1 MGSLSAALFGNIY
14 PMKDNFKRGGKIM
27 IKTKKRFLS
36 VGLAVLMLLAA
47 VMLVIPAAG
56 VKAAWDG
63 SVAAN
68 FAGGNGTEANPYLIS
83 NAKELALLAEY
94 VDLGNDT
101 ASTYYKLTADIDV
114 SGGSEWTAIGT
125 HFNRFKGTFD
135 GGGHTV
141 SGININK
148 PNEEYQG
155 LFGYS
160 EGIIKNVGV
169 ENSSIIGKV
178 QVGGICG
185 SNEGTIEGCYNT
197 GDIKATSNG
206 AGGICGYNND
216 ANAKIKNCYNT
227 GTLDGDV
234 SGGICGANMNGSIS
248 DCYNAGKV
256 SGRYFVGS
264 ICGRK
269 VKGTTIATCY
279 NSKDICS
286 IGGIENADTEGAKG
300 ITTEQLCKIINLGF
314 DGNVWADGTV
324 TVSGD
329 GMFKELD
336 VKLPYLKNV
345 GNQQTVT
352 VKYYNFGVSGN
363 DDWDT
368 YTPITT
374 AEELQNINKDLSG
387 NYVLMNDI
395 DVAEETG
402 STDNNW
408 TPIGNDTS
416 PFTGK
421 FSGGGHVVSEINI
434 NNNSAYQGLFGY
446 SKGVIKN
453 VGVEN
458 SSISGMQYVGGICG
472 QNETVIEGCYNTG
485 NVRAREEAG
494 GICGISG
501 GTVQNCYNT
510 GNISSDTY
518 AGGICGEIHG
528 AGRVFYC
535 YNAGIV
541 DGNIYMGSITVG
553 GNGSAYRC
561 YYSKDICSI
570 GGINGSDITGQA
582 EGISMEELCN
592 ITALPGF
599 DTAIWEN
606 GSVTVNG
613 NLRERIFPRLKNVGK
628 QNAEAEVY
636 KDYNFGVDGKDDWDT
651 YTLID
656 TAAKLQAIGNDQ
668 ISCLGNYVLI
678 KDIDVAEETGSTNN
692 NWTPIGSDTMLFHG
706 KFSGNGHVVSGINI
720 DNSSDYQGL
729 FGFSF
734 GVIKDVGIEN
744 SSIIGEKYIGGISG
758 FNKGNIEGCYNTG
771 NVRAKNGEAGGI
783 CGTHNGAKIQNCYN
797 TGSVDGDLS
806 GGICGRIY
814 YGTISECY
822 NAGKVSGRST
832 AGSICGTN
840 GNGTIANCYNSKD
853 ICSIGGINGS
863 DITGQAEGIS
873 MEELCNITALPGFD
887 TAIWENGSV
896 TVNGNLRERIFP
908 RLKNV
913 GKQNAEAEVYKD
925 YNFGVDGK
933 DDWDTYTP
941 ITDTAG
947 LEAIGKDE
955 ASLSGNY
962 VLMKDIN
969 VSEETGKTENNWTP
983 IGELI
988 GDPFIWAFT
997 GKFSGDG
1004 HVISGI
1010 NINKPSEGNLG
1021 LFKNVGTNGIVK
1033 NVGLTDGSICGSEYV
1048 GGICPINSGTIEN
1061 CFSSLKIY
1069 ARDYA
1074 GYARDFAGGICAKND
1089 GTINKCFNTGN
1100 ILCNNS
1106 GGGICGVNSGSL
1118 SNSYNIGNIENY
1130 SYNTGGICGSNENAG
1145 SMKNCYNAGTLLY
1158 ASAGGSICGRD
1169 YTGKIANCY
1178 YGKDICS
1185 SRGFNGSDEA
1195 GKAEGISTEE
1205 LCNITALPGFESDVW
1220 ENGSVISVS
1229 DNGRMRETVITFPHL
1244 KNVGEQQ
1251 TKTVSYYNFGIDGKE
1266 DWQTY
1271 TPVTTLEEL
1280 EKIGNSV
1287 ACLSSNY
1294 VLMNDIIVPAGE
1306 NNFTTLKNKNATLF
1320 TGKFSGNGHVISGI
1334 NINKPDENYNGLFKS
1349 SDGLIMELG
1358 ITNSSIIGKEKVGAF
1373 CGDNDGIIWGC
1384 YSTGNTIEC
1393 VDNYAG
1399 GICGDNNGIIW
1410 GCYSTGNTIEC
1421 IDNYAGGI
1429 CGRNQGGN
1437 ISECYNTS
1445 EVSGGTFIGGIAGY
1459 NQEFNGI
1466 DAYGNITNCYNKG
1479 KLTSDTDSPDIGGI
1493 TSTNISGCV
1502 VSDCYNTGSIVY
1514 SGDSDGID
1522 EICIN
1527 GGTVVNCYYNTDFC
1541 TTDSS
1546 CGTGLTTLEMVSGKM
1561 TGFDTSVWTKKSV
1574 DKAAKT
1580 AYYPTLAVFGND
1592 NPISYD
1598 TKLDIALSPDSKTV
1612 YGGDYSF
1619 DISALVKFDGMTN
1632 FKADV
1637 TALTTGFGKYTVVCG
1652 DKTLC
1657 TGDIYDNTAVTATYS
1672 GRDIPRDTQTI
1683 TLNYDGTGSDF
1694 LTSGTASLNADV
1706 THTHTISEGYSY
1718 DETSHWKTCSGCDD
1732 KIDVEKHSFDDG
1744 VITTSSTEDE
1754 KTYTCK
1760 VCGYKKIENK
1770 DHQHK
1775 PSDEYSYDE
1784 TSHWKTC
1791 SGCDEKLDLAKHS
1804 FDDGVITVPPT
1815 KTAEGEKVYTCT
1827 VCGYT
1832 KTEIIGK
1839 LAESYPIVISGDVT
1853 ANKSNAEAGETVDV
1867 SAPFGYDII
1876 VTDAN
1881 GRQIAKI
1888 TDKGSFKMP
1897 ASVVVITAVRG
1908 EVFTHM
1914 ANAWNHSY
1922 VYSYDSDM
1930 NRIKVN
1936 SDAKRGVITIDLGD
1950 DYAGRSFIIYSGRKN
1965 TSKKIT
1971 EGVLDENGRFI
1982 FSADEGRNYTLVLD

>member
-1 MGSLSAALFGNIY
+1 
-14 PMKDNFKRGGKIM
+14 M
-27 IKTKKRFLS
+27 IKTNKRLLS

-47 VMLVIPAAG
+47 VIFVIPAAG

-83 NAKELALLAEY
+83 NVKELAFLAEK
-94 VDLGNDT
+94 VNLGNDT
-101 ASTYYKLTADIDV
+101 SSTYYKLTADIDV

-125 HFNRFKGTFD
+125 YINRFKGTFD
-135 GGGHTV
+135 GGGHIV

-148 PNEEYQG
+148 PDKKFQG

-169 ENSSIIGKV
+169 EDSSIIGEV
-178 QVGGICG
+178 HVGGICG

-197 GDIKATSNG
+197 GYIEATSDV
-206 AGGICGYNND
+206 AGGICGFNND

-227 GTLDGDV
+227 GTLDGDF

-248 DCYNAGKV
+248 
-256 SGRYFVGS
+256 
-264 ICGRK
+264 
-269 VKGTTIATCY
+269 
-279 NSKDICS
+279 
-286 IGGIENADTEGAKG
+286 
-300 ITTEQLCKIINLGF
+300 
-314 DGNVWADGTV
+314 
-324 TVSGD
+324 
-329 GMFKELD
+329 
-336 VKLPYLKNV
+336 
-345 GNQQTVT
+345 
-352 VKYYNFGVSGN
+352 
-363 DDWDT
+363 
-368 YTPITT
+368 
-374 AEELQNINKDLSG
+374 
-387 NYVLMNDI
+387 
-395 DVAEETG
+395 
-402 STDNNW
+402 
-408 TPIGNDTS
+408 
-416 PFTGK
+416 
-421 FSGGGHVVSEINI
+421 
-434 NNNSAYQGLFGY
+434 
-446 SKGVIKN
+446 
-453 VGVEN
+453 
-458 SSISGMQYVGGICG
+458 
-472 QNETVIEGCYNTG
+472 
-485 NVRAREEAG
+485 
-494 GICGISG
+494 
-501 GTVQNCYNT
+501 
-510 GNISSDTY
+510 
-518 AGGICGEIHG
+518 
-528 AGRVFYC
+528 
-535 YNAGIV
+535 
-541 DGNIYMGSITVG
+541 
-553 GNGSAYRC
+553 
-561 YYSKDICSI
+561 
-570 GGINGSDITGQA
+570 
-582 EGISMEELCN
+582 
-592 ITALPGF
+592 
-599 DTAIWEN
+599 
-606 GSVTVNG
+606 
-613 NLRERIFPRLKNVGK
+613 
-628 QNAEAEVY
+628 
-636 KDYNFGVDGKDDWDT
+636 
-651 YTLID
+651 
-656 TAAKLQAIGNDQ
+656 
-668 ISCLGNYVLI
+668 
-678 KDIDVAEETGSTNN
+678 
-692 NWTPIGSDTMLFHG
+692 
-706 KFSGNGHVVSGINI
+706 
-720 DNSSDYQGL
+720 
-729 FGFSF
+729 
-734 GVIKDVGIEN
+734 
-744 SSIIGEKYIGGISG
+744 
-758 FNKGNIEGCYNTG
+758 
-771 NVRAKNGEAGGI
+771 
-783 CGTHNGAKIQNCYN
+783 
-797 TGSVDGDLS
+797 
-806 GGICGRIY
+806 
-814 YGTISECY
+814 ECY
-822 NAGKVSGRST
+822 NAGKVSSRST
-832 AGSICGTN
+832 VGSICGMN
-840 GNGTIANCYNSKD
+840 SGTIANCYNSKD

-896 TVNGNLRERIFP
+896 TVNGNFRESIFP

-955 ASLSGNY
+955 AALSGNY
-962 VLMKDIN
+962 VLMNDIDVVKD
-969 VSEETGKTENNWTP
+969 TGKTENNWTP
-983 IGELI
+983 IGNLI
-988 GDPFIWAFT
+988 TDPFLQAFT

-1004 HVISGI
+1004 HIISGI

-1021 LFKNVGTNGIVK
+1021 LFKAVGTNGVVK
-1033 NVGLTDGSICGSEYV
+1033 NVGLTDGSICGSGYV
-1048 GGICPINSGTIEN
+1048 GGICPINGGTIEN

-1074 GYARDFAGGICAKND
+1074 GGICAINE

-1100 ILCNNS
+1100 ISGDNK
-1106 GGGICGVNSGSL
+1106 GGGICGQNFGSI
-1118 SNSYNIGNIENY
+1118 SNSYNIGNIEIY
-1130 SYNTGGICGSNENAG
+1130 TSDSGGICGSNGNAG
-1145 SMKNCYNAGTLLY
+1145 SMKNCYNAGNMLY
-1158 ASAGGSICGRD
+1158 TSAGGSICWLD
-1169 YTGKIANCY
+1169 SSGKIANCY
-1178 YGKDICS
+1178 YSKDICS
-1185 SRGFNGSDEA
+1185 NRGIHGSDEA

-1229 DNGRMRETVITFPHL
+1229 DNGRMRETIITFPHL

-1271 TPVTTLEEL
+1271 TPLTTLDDFD
-1280 EKIGNSV
+1280 KIGRSV
-1287 ACLSSNY
+1287 SCLNGNY
-1294 VLMNDIIVPAGE
+1294 VLMNDIIAPAGE
-1306 NNFTTLKNKNATLF
+1306 NNFTAINNGSANLF
-1320 TGKFSGNGHVISGI
+1320 TGKFSGDGHVISGI
-1334 NINKPDENYNGLFKS
+1334 NINKPDENYEGLFKS

-1373 CGDNDGIIWGC
+1373 CGDNHG
-1384 YSTGNTIEC
+1384 T
-1393 VDNYAG
+1393 
-1399 GICGDNNGIIW
+1399 IW

-1466 DAYGNITNCYNKG
+1466 DAYGNITNCYNTG

-1493 TSTNISGCV
+1493 TSANISGCV

-1580 AYYPTLAVFGND
+1580 AYYPTLAIFGND

-1632 FKADV
+1632 FKADT
-1637 TALTTGFGKYTVVCG
+1637 TALTTGYGKYYIVCG

-1657 TGDIYDNTAVTATYS
+1657 TGDIYDNTTVTATYS

-1683 TLNYDGTGSDF
+1683 TLNYDGIGSDF
-1694 LTSGTASLNADV
+1694 LTSTAASLNADV

-1760 VCGYKKIENK
+1760 VCGYKKIENT

-1784 TSHWKTC
+1784 TNHWKTC

-1804 FDDGVITVPPT
+1804 FDDGVITVAAT

-1888 TDKGSFKMP
+1888 TEKGSFKMP
-1897 ASVVVITAVRG
+1897 ASGVVITAVRG
-1908 EVFTHM
+1908 EVFAHM

-1936 SDAKRGVITIDLGD
+1936 SDSKRGVITIDLGD

-1971 EGVLDENGRFI
+1971 EGVLDENGRFT
-1982 FSADEGRNYTLVLD
+1982 FSADEGRNFTLVLD

>member
-1 MGSLSAALFGNIY
+1 
-14 PMKDNFKRGGKIM
+14 M
-27 IKTKKRFLS
+27 IKTNKRLLS

-47 VMLVIPAAG
+47 VIFVIPAAG

-83 NAKELALLAEY
+83 NAKELAFLAEK
-94 VDLGNDT
+94 VNLGNDT

-125 HFNRFKGTFD
+125 YINRFKGTFD
-135 GGGHTV
+135 GGGHIV

-148 PNEEYQG
+148 PDKKFQG

-169 ENSSIIGKV
+169 EDSSIIGEV
-178 QVGGICG
+178 HVGGICG

-197 GDIKATSNG
+197 GYIEATSDV
-206 AGGICGYNND
+206 AGGICGFNND

-227 GTLDGDV
+227 GTLDGDF

-248 DCYNAGKV
+248 ECYNAGKV
-256 SGRYFVGS
+256 SSRSTVGS
-264 ICGRK
+264 ICGMNS
-269 VKGTTIATCY
+269 GTIANCY
-279 NSKDICS
+279 NSK
-286 IGGIENADTEGAKG
+286 
-300 ITTEQLCKIINLGF
+300 
-314 DGNVWADGTV
+314 
-324 TVSGD
+324 
-329 GMFKELD
+329 
-336 VKLPYLKNV
+336 Y
-345 GNQQTVT
+345 
-352 VKYYNFGVSGN
+352 
-363 DDWDT
+363 
-368 YTPITT
+368 
-374 AEELQNINKDLSG
+374 
-387 NYVLMNDI
+387 
-395 DVAEETG
+395 
-402 STDNNW
+402 
-408 TPIGNDTS
+408 
-416 PFTGK
+416 
-421 FSGGGHVVSEINI
+421 
-434 NNNSAYQGLFGY
+434 
-446 SKGVIKN
+446 
-453 VGVEN
+453 
-458 SSISGMQYVGGICG
+458 
-472 QNETVIEGCYNTG
+472 
-485 NVRAREEAG
+485 
-494 GICGISG
+494 
-501 GTVQNCYNT
+501 
-510 GNISSDTY
+510 
-518 AGGICGEIHG
+518 
-528 AGRVFYC
+528 
-535 YNAGIV
+535 
-541 DGNIYMGSITVG
+541 
-553 GNGSAYRC
+553 
-561 YYSKDICSI
+561 ICSI

-613 NLRERIFPRLKNVGK
+613 NFRESIFPRLKNVGK

-668 ISCLGNYVLI
+668 TSCLGNYVLI

-692 NWTPIGSDTMLFHG
+692 NWTPIGSDTMAFYG

-720 DNSSDYQGL
+720 NKPNEEYQGL

-797 TGSVDGDLS
+797 TGSVDGALS

-832 AGSICGTN
+832 AGSICGMN

-896 TVNGNLRERIFP
+896 TVNGNFRESIFP

-913 GKQNAEAEVYKD
+913 GKQNAVAEVYKD
-925 YNFGVDGK
+925 YNFGVSGK

-955 ASLSGNY
+955 ASVSGNY
-962 VLMKDIN
+962 VLMNDIDVVKD
-969 VSEETGKTENNWTP
+969 TGKTENNWTP
-983 IGELI
+983 IGNLI
-988 GDPFIWAFT
+988 TDPFLQAFT

-1004 HVISGI
+1004 HIISGI

-1021 LFKNVGTNGIVK
+1021 LFKAVGTNGVVK
-1033 NVGLTDGSICGSEYV
+1033 NVGLTDGSICGSGYV
-1048 GGICPINSGTIEN
+1048 GGICPINGGTIEN
-1061 CFSSLKIY
+1061 CFSSLEIY

-1074 GYARDFAGGICAKND
+1074 GGICAINE

-1100 ILCNNS
+1100 ISGDNN
-1106 GGGICGVNSGSL
+1106 GGGICGQNFGSI
-1118 SNSYNIGNIENY
+1118 SNSYNIGNIEIY
-1130 SYNTGGICGSNENAG
+1130 TSDSGGICGSNGNAG
-1145 SMKNCYNAGTLLY
+1145 SVKNCYNAGTLLN
-1158 ASAGGSICGRD
+1158 ASAGGSICWLD
-1169 YTGKIANCY
+1169 SSGKIANCY
-1178 YGKDICS
+1178 YSKDICS
-1185 SRGFNGSDEA
+1185 NGGIHGSDEA

-1280 EKIGNSV
+1280 EKIGNSI
-1287 ACLSSNY
+1287 ACLNGNY

-1306 NNFTTLKNKNATLF
+1306 NNYVPSAVGPFN
-1320 TGKFSGNGHVISGI
+1320 GKFSGGGHVISGI
-1334 NINKPDENYNGLFKS
+1334 NINMPNKSYQGLFTG

-1373 CGDNDGIIWGC
+1373 CGDNRG
-1384 YSTGNTIEC
+1384 TIR
-1393 VDNYAG
+1393 
-1399 GICGDNNGIIW
+1399 

-1429 CGRNQGGN
+1429 CGINIGGN

-1459 NQEFNGI
+1459 NQEYNGI
-1466 DAYGNITNCYNKG
+1466 EISYGNITNCYNTG

-1493 TSTNISGCV
+1493 TSANISGCV

-1561 TGFDTSVWTKKSV
+1561 TGFDTSVWTKKPA

-1580 AYYPTLAVFGND
+1580 AYYPTLSIFGND
-1592 NPISYD
+1592 NPIGYE

-1632 FKADV
+1632 FKADT

-1657 TGDIYDNTAVTATYS
+1657 TGDIYDNTTVTATYS

-1694 LTSGTASLNADV
+1694 FASTAASLNADV

-1718 DETSHWKTCSGCDD
+1718 DETSHWKACSGCDD

-1744 VITTSSTEDE
+1744 VITTSSTVDE

-1760 VCGYKKIENK
+1760 VCGYKKIENT

-1784 TSHWKTC
+1784 TNHWKTC

-1804 FDDGVITVPPT
+1804 FDDGVITVPAT

-1888 TDKGSFKMP
+1888 TEKGSFKMP
-1897 ASVVVITAVRG
+1897 ASGVVITAVRG

-1936 SDAKRGVITIDLGD
+1936 SDSKRGVITIDLGD

-1971 EGVLDENGRFI
+1971 EGVLDENGRFT

>member
-1 MGSLSAALFGNIY
+1 
-14 PMKDNFKRGGKIM
+14 M
-27 IKTKKRFLS
+27 IKTNKRLLS

-47 VMLVIPAAG
+47 VIFVIPAAG

-83 NAKELALLAEY
+83 NAKELAFLAEK
-94 VDLGNDT
+94 VNLGNDT

-125 HFNRFKGTFD
+125 YINRFKGTFD
-135 GGGHTV
+135 GGGHIV

-148 PNEEYQG
+148 PDKKFQG

-169 ENSSIIGKV
+169 EDSSIIGEV
-178 QVGGICG
+178 HVGGICG

-197 GDIKATSNG
+197 GYIEATSDV
-206 AGGICGYNND
+206 AGGICGFNND

-227 GTLDGDV
+227 GTLDGDF

-248 DCYNAGKV
+248 ECYNAGKV
-256 SGRYFVGS
+256 SSRSTVGS
-264 ICGRK
+264 ICGMNR
-269 VKGTTIATCY
+269 GTIANCY
-279 NSKDICS
+279 NSK
-286 IGGIENADTEGAKG
+286 
-300 ITTEQLCKIINLGF
+300 
-314 DGNVWADGTV
+314 
-324 TVSGD
+324 
-329 GMFKELD
+329 
-336 VKLPYLKNV
+336 Y
-345 GNQQTVT
+345 
-352 VKYYNFGVSGN
+352 
-363 DDWDT
+363 
-368 YTPITT
+368 
-374 AEELQNINKDLSG
+374 
-387 NYVLMNDI
+387 
-395 DVAEETG
+395 
-402 STDNNW
+402 
-408 TPIGNDTS
+408 
-416 PFTGK
+416 
-421 FSGGGHVVSEINI
+421 
-434 NNNSAYQGLFGY
+434 
-446 SKGVIKN
+446 
-453 VGVEN
+453 
-458 SSISGMQYVGGICG
+458 
-472 QNETVIEGCYNTG
+472 
-485 NVRAREEAG
+485 
-494 GICGISG
+494 
-501 GTVQNCYNT
+501 
-510 GNISSDTY
+510 
-518 AGGICGEIHG
+518 
-528 AGRVFYC
+528 
-535 YNAGIV
+535 
-541 DGNIYMGSITVG
+541 
-553 GNGSAYRC
+553 
-561 YYSKDICSI
+561 ICSI

-613 NLRERIFPRLKNVGK
+613 NFRESIFPRLKNVGK
-628 QNAEAEVY
+628 QNAVAEVY

-656 TAAKLQAIGNDQ
+656 TAAKLQAIGNDLT
-668 ISCLGNYVLI
+668 SCLGNYVLI

-692 NWTPIGSDTMLFHG
+692 NWTPIGSDTIVFYG

-840 GNGTIANCYNSKD
+840 GSGTIANCYNSKD

-896 TVNGNLRERIFP
+896 TVNGNFRESIFP

-913 GKQNAEAEVYKD
+913 GKQNAVAEVYKD

-962 VLMKDIN
+962 VLMNDID
-969 VSEETGKTENNWTP
+969 VVKETGKTENNWTP

-1130 SYNTGGICGSNENAG
+1130 SYNTGGICGINGNAG
-1145 SMKNCYNAGTLLY
+1145 SVKNCYNAGTLLY
-1158 ASAGGSICGRD
+1158 TSAGGSICWSD
-1169 YTGKIANCY
+1169 SSGKIANCY
-1178 YGKDICS
+1178 YSKDICS
-1185 SRGFNGSDEA
+1185 NRGIHGSDEA

-1280 EKIGNSV
+1280 EKIGKST
-1287 ACLSSNY
+1287 AYLSSNY

-1349 SDGLIMELG
+1349 SYGLIMELG

-1373 CGDNDGIIWGC
+1373 CGDNHG
-1384 YSTGNTIEC
+1384 T
-1393 VDNYAG
+1393 
-1399 GICGDNNGIIW
+1399 IW

-1466 DAYGNITNCYNKG
+1466 DAYGNITNCYNTG

-1493 TSTNISGCV
+1493 TSANISGCV

-1580 AYYPTLAVFGND
+1580 AYYPTLSIFGND
-1592 NPISYD
+1592 NPIGYE

-1632 FKADV
+1632 FKADT

-1657 TGDIYDNTAVTATYS
+1657 TGDIYDNTTVTATYS

-1694 LTSGTASLNADV
+1694 FASTAASLNADV

-1732 KIDVEKHSFDDG
+1732 KIDVENHSFDDG

-1760 VCGYKKIENK
+1760 VCGYKKIENT

-1784 TSHWKTC
+1784 TNHWKTC

-1804 FDDGVITVPPT
+1804 FDDGVITVAAT

-1888 TDKGSFKMP
+1888 TEKGSFKMP
-1897 ASVVVITAVRG
+1897 ASGVVITAVRG
-1908 EVFTHM
+1908 EVFAHM

-1936 SDAKRGVITIDLGD
+1936 SDSKRGVITIDLGD

-1971 EGVLDENGRFI
+1971 EGVLDENGRFT

>member
-1 MGSLSAALFGNIY
+1 
-14 PMKDNFKRGGKIM
+14 M
-27 IKTKKRFLS
+27 IKTNKRLLS

-47 VMLVIPAAG
+47 VIFVIPAAG

-68 FAGGNGTEANPYLIS
+68 FAGGSGTEANPYLIS
-83 NAKELALLAEY
+83 NAKELAFLAEK
-94 VDLGNDT
+94 VNLGNDT

-125 HFNRFKGTFD
+125 NSNRFKGTFD

-141 SGININK
+141 SGINIDNSSD
-148 PNEEYQG
+148 YQG
-155 LFGYS
+155 LFGFS
-160 EGIIKNVGV
+160 FGVIKDVGI
-169 ENSSIIGKV
+169 ENSSIIGEKYI
-178 QVGGICG
+178 GGICG

-197 GDIKATSNG
+197 GYIEATSDG
-206 AGGICGYNND
+206 AGGICGYNNN

-227 GTLDGDV
+227 GTLDGDF

-248 DCYNAGKV
+248 ECYNAGKV
-256 SGRYFVGS
+256 SSRSTVGS
-264 ICGRK
+264 ICGMNS
-269 VKGTTIATCY
+269 GTIANCY
-279 NSKDICS
+279 NSK
-286 IGGIENADTEGAKG
+286 
-300 ITTEQLCKIINLGF
+300 
-314 DGNVWADGTV
+314 
-324 TVSGD
+324 
-329 GMFKELD
+329 
-336 VKLPYLKNV
+336 Y
-345 GNQQTVT
+345 
-352 VKYYNFGVSGN
+352 
-363 DDWDT
+363 
-368 YTPITT
+368 
-374 AEELQNINKDLSG
+374 
-387 NYVLMNDI
+387 
-395 DVAEETG
+395 
-402 STDNNW
+402 
-408 TPIGNDTS
+408 
-416 PFTGK
+416 
-421 FSGGGHVVSEINI
+421 
-434 NNNSAYQGLFGY
+434 
-446 SKGVIKN
+446 
-453 VGVEN
+453 
-458 SSISGMQYVGGICG
+458 
-472 QNETVIEGCYNTG
+472 
-485 NVRAREEAG
+485 
-494 GICGISG
+494 
-501 GTVQNCYNT
+501 
-510 GNISSDTY
+510 
-518 AGGICGEIHG
+518 
-528 AGRVFYC
+528 
-535 YNAGIV
+535 
-541 DGNIYMGSITVG
+541 
-553 GNGSAYRC
+553 
-561 YYSKDICSI
+561 ICSI

-613 NLRERIFPRLKNVGK
+613 NFRESIFPRLKNVGK
-628 QNAEAEVY
+628 QNAVAEVY

-656 TAAKLQAIGNDQ
+656 TAAKLQAIGNDLT
-668 ISCLGNYVLI
+668 SCLGNYVLI

-692 NWTPIGSDTMLFHG
+692 NWTPIGSDTMIFHG

-832 AGSICGTN
+832 AGSICGMN

-896 TVNGNLRERIFP
+896 TVNGNFRESIFP

-913 GKQNAEAEVYKD
+913 GKQNAVAEVYKD
-925 YNFGVDGK
+925 YNFGVGGK

-955 ASLSGNY
+955 ASVSGNY
-962 VLMKDIN
+962 VLMNDID
-969 VSEETGKTENNWTP
+969 VVEDTGKTENNWTP
-983 IGELI
+983 IGNLI
-988 GDPFIWAFT
+988 TDPFLQAFT

-1004 HVISGI
+1004 HIISGI

-1021 LFKNVGTNGIVK
+1021 LFKAVGTNGVVK
-1033 NVGLTDGSICGSEYV
+1033 NVGLTDGSICGSGYV
-1048 GGICPINSGTIEN
+1048 GGICPINGGTIEN
-1061 CFSSLKIY
+1061 CFSSLEIY

-1074 GYARDFAGGICAKND
+1074 GGICAINE

-1100 ILCNNS
+1100 ISGDNK
-1106 GGGICGVNSGSL
+1106 GGGICGQNFGSI
-1118 SNSYNIGNIENY
+1118 SNSYNIGNIEIY
-1130 SYNTGGICGSNENAG
+1130 TSDFGGICGSNGNAG
-1145 SMKNCYNAGTLLY
+1145 SVKNCYNAGALLY
-1158 ASAGGSICGRD
+1158 TSAGGSICWLD
-1169 YTGKIANCY
+1169 SSGKIANCY
-1178 YGKDICS
+1178 YSKDICS
-1185 SRGFNGSDEA
+1185 NRGIHGSDEA
-1195 GKAEGISTEE
+1195 GKAEGIFTEE

-1220 ENGSVISVS
+1220 ENGSVISVP

-1287 ACLSSNY
+1287 ACLNGNY
-1294 VLMNDIIVPAGE
+1294 VLMNDIIAPAGE
-1306 NNFTTLKNKNATLF
+1306 NNYVPSAVGPFN
-1320 TGKFSGNGHVISGI
+1320 GKFSGGGHVISGI
-1334 NINKPDENYNGLFKS
+1334 NINMPNKSYQGLFTG

-1373 CGDNDGIIWGC
+1373 CGDNRGAIR
-1384 YSTGNTIEC
+1384 
-1393 VDNYAG
+1393 
-1399 GICGDNNGIIW
+1399 

-1429 CGRNQGGN
+1429 CGRNIGGN

-1466 DAYGNITNCYNKG
+1466 DAYGNITNCYNTG

-1493 TSTNISGCV
+1493 TSANISGCV

-1527 GGTVVNCYYNTDFC
+1527 GGTVVNCCYNTDFC

-1580 AYYPTLAVFGND
+1580 AYYPTLAIFGND
-1592 NPISYD
+1592 NPIGYE

-1632 FKADV
+1632 FKADT

-1694 LTSGTASLNADV
+1694 FTSGTASLNADV

-1718 DETSHWKTCSGCDD
+1718 DETSHWKACSGCDD

-1760 VCGYKKIENK
+1760 VCGYKKIENT

-1804 FDDGVITVPPT
+1804 FDDGVITVPAT

-1888 TDKGSFKMP
+1888 TEKGSFKMP
-1897 ASVVVITAVRG
+1897 ASGVVITAVRG
-1908 EVFTHM
+1908 EVFAHM

-1936 SDAKRGVITIDLGD
+1936 SDSKRGVITIDLGD

-1971 EGVLDENGRFI
+1971 EGVLDENGRFT

>member
-1 MGSLSAALFGNIY
+1 
-14 PMKDNFKRGGKIM
+14 M
-27 IKTKKRFLS
+27 IKTNKRLLS

-47 VMLVIPAAG
+47 VIFVIPAAG

-83 NAKELALLAEY
+83 NAKELAFLAEK
-94 VDLGNDT
+94 VNLGNDT

-125 HFNRFKGTFD
+125 YIDRFKGTFD
-135 GGGHTV
+135 GGGHIV

-148 PNEEYQG
+148 PDKNFQG

-169 ENSSIIGKV
+169 EDSSIIGEV
-178 QVGGICG
+178 HVGGICG

-197 GDIKATSNG
+197 GYIEATSDV
-206 AGGICGYNND
+206 AGGICGFNND

-227 GTLDGDV
+227 GTLDGDL
-234 SGGICGANMNGSIS
+234 SGGICGRIYYGTIS
-248 DCYNAGKV
+248 ECYNAGKV
-256 SGRYFVGS
+256 SSRSTVGS
-264 ICGRK
+264 ICGMNSN
-269 VKGTTIATCY
+269 GTIA
-279 NSKDICS
+279 
-286 IGGIENADTEGAKG
+286 
-300 ITTEQLCKIINLGF
+300 
-314 DGNVWADGTV
+314 
-324 TVSGD
+324 
-329 GMFKELD
+329 
-336 VKLPYLKNV
+336 
-345 GNQQTVT
+345 
-352 VKYYNFGVSGN
+352 
-363 DDWDT
+363 
-368 YTPITT
+368 
-374 AEELQNINKDLSG
+374 
-387 NYVLMNDI
+387 
-395 DVAEETG
+395 
-402 STDNNW
+402 
-408 TPIGNDTS
+408 
-416 PFTGK
+416 
-421 FSGGGHVVSEINI
+421 
-434 NNNSAYQGLFGY
+434 
-446 SKGVIKN
+446 
-453 VGVEN
+453 
-458 SSISGMQYVGGICG
+458 
-472 QNETVIEGCYNTG
+472 
-485 NVRAREEAG
+485 
-494 GICGISG
+494 
-501 GTVQNCYNT
+501 NCYN
-510 GNISSDTY
+510 
-518 AGGICGEIHG
+518 
-528 AGRVFYC
+528 
-535 YNAGIV
+535 
-541 DGNIYMGSITVG
+541 
-553 GNGSAYRC
+553 
-561 YYSKDICSI
+561 SKDICSI

-613 NLRERIFPRLKNVGK
+613 NFRESIFPRLKNVGK
-628 QNAEAEVY
+628 QNAVAEVY

-656 TAAKLQAIGNDQ
+656 TAAKLQAIGNDLT
-668 ISCLGNYVLI
+668 SCLGNYVLI

-692 NWTPIGSDTMLFHG
+692 NWTPIGSDTIVFYG

-720 DNSSDYQGL
+720 NKPNEEYQGL

-758 FNKGNIEGCYNTG
+758 FNKGDIEGCYNTG

-832 AGSICGTN
+832 AGSICGMN

-896 TVNGNLRERIFP
+896 TVNGNFRESIFP

-913 GKQNAEAEVYKD
+913 GKQNKVYND
-925 YNFGVDGK
+925 YNFGVGGQDNWETYTPIYTAEALQNINNDLSGNYVLMNDIDVAKETNKTENNWTPLGPIRVFYGKFSGDGHVVSGININMPNRDTQGLFGNSTGIIK
-933 DDWDTYTP
+933 NVGVENSSIIGSGMVGGICGYNRGKIENCYNTGDIKATFSDAGGICGHSNGEIYNCYNTGTISGDGYAGGICGNIGENLIHFCYNAGKVSGSTAIGGICGRIYDTGTVSNCYYSNEICSVGGINGNDISGQAEGITTEELCDILSHNFDSGVWANGTVTESENGVFRETVVKLPYLKNVGSQQKVITKYYNFGINGADDWDTYTP
-941 ITDTAG
+941 ITTAEE
-947 LEAIGKDE
+947 LQAINTDNTTR
-955 ASLSGNY
+955 SGNY
-962 VLMKDIN
+962 VLMNDI
-969 VSEETGKTENNWTP
+969 VIPAGENNFTA
-983 IGELI
+983 IGN
-988 GDPFIWAFT
+988 DNNTSFT

-1010 NINKPSEGNLG
+1010 NINKP
-1021 LFKNVGTNGIVK
+1021 
-1033 NVGLTDGSICGSEYV
+1033 
-1048 GGICPINSGTIEN
+1048 
-1061 CFSSLKIY
+1061 
-1069 ARDYA
+1069 
-1074 GYARDFAGGICAKND
+1074 
-1089 GTINKCFNTGN
+1089 
-1100 ILCNNS
+1100 
-1106 GGGICGVNSGSL
+1106 
-1118 SNSYNIGNIENY
+1118 
-1130 SYNTGGICGSNENAG
+1130 
-1145 SMKNCYNAGTLLY
+1145 
-1158 ASAGGSICGRD
+1158 
-1169 YTGKIANCY
+1169 
-1178 YGKDICS
+1178 
-1185 SRGFNGSDEA
+1185 
-1195 GKAEGISTEE
+1195 
-1205 LCNITALPGFESDVW
+1205 
-1220 ENGSVISVS
+1220 
-1229 DNGRMRETVITFPHL
+1229 
-1244 KNVGEQQ
+1244 
-1251 TKTVSYYNFGIDGKE
+1251 
-1266 DWQTY
+1266 
-1271 TPVTTLEEL
+1271 
-1280 EKIGNSV
+1280 
-1287 ACLSSNY
+1287 
-1294 VLMNDIIVPAGE
+1294 
-1306 NNFTTLKNKNATLF
+1306 
-1320 TGKFSGNGHVISGI
+1320 
-1334 NINKPDENYNGLFKS
+1334 DENYEGLFKS

-1373 CGDNDGIIWGC
+1373 CGDNHG
-1384 YSTGNTIEC
+1384 TIR
-1393 VDNYAG
+1393 
-1399 GICGDNNGIIW
+1399 

-1429 CGRNQGGN
+1429 CGINQGGN

-1466 DAYGNITNCYNKG
+1466 DAYGNITNCYNTG

-1493 TSTNISGCV
+1493 TSANISGCV

-1527 GGTVVNCYYNTDFC
+1527 GGTVVNCCYNTDFC

-1561 TGFDTSVWTKKSV
+1561 TGFDTSVWTKKPA

-1580 AYYPTLAVFGND
+1580 AYYPTLSIFGND
-1592 NPISYD
+1592 NPIGYE
-1598 TKLDIALSPDSKTV
+1598 TKLDIALSPDSETV

-1632 FKADV
+1632 FKADT

-1657 TGDIYDNTAVTATYS
+1657 TGDIYDNTTVTATYS

-1683 TLNYDGTGSDF
+1683 TLNYNGTGSDF

-1732 KIDVEKHSFDDG
+1732 KIDLEKHSFDEG

-1760 VCGYKKIENK
+1760 VCGYKKIENT

-1784 TSHWKTC
+1784 TNHWKTC

-1804 FDDGVITVPPT
+1804 FDYGVITVPAT

-1888 TDKGSFKMP
+1888 TEKGSFKMP
-1897 ASVVVITAVRG
+1897 ASGVVITAVGG

-1936 SDAKRGVITIDLGD
+1936 SDLKRGVITIDLGD

-1971 EGVLDENGRFI
+1971 EGVLDENGRFT

>member
-1 MGSLSAALFGNIY
+1 
-14 PMKDNFKRGGKIM
+14 M
-27 IKTKKRFLS
+27 IKTNKRLLS

-47 VMLVIPAAG
+47 VIFVIPAAG

-83 NAKELALLAEY
+83 NAKELAFLAEK
-94 VDLGNDT
+94 VNLGNDT

-125 HFNRFKGTFD
+125 YIDRFKGTFD
-135 GGGHTV
+135 GGGHIV
-141 SGININK
+141 SGINISK
-148 PNEEYQG
+148 PDKKFQG

-169 ENSSIIGKV
+169 EDSSIIGEV
-178 QVGGICG
+178 HVGGICG

-197 GDIKATSNG
+197 GYIEATSDV
-206 AGGICGYNND
+206 AGGICGFNND

-227 GTLDGDV
+227 GTLDGDF

-248 DCYNAGKV
+248 ECYNAGKV
-256 SGRYFVGS
+256 SSRSTVGS
-264 ICGRK
+264 ICGMNS
-269 VKGTTIATCY
+269 GTIANCY
-279 NSKDICS
+279 NSK
-286 IGGIENADTEGAKG
+286 
-300 ITTEQLCKIINLGF
+300 
-314 DGNVWADGTV
+314 
-324 TVSGD
+324 
-329 GMFKELD
+329 
-336 VKLPYLKNV
+336 Y
-345 GNQQTVT
+345 
-352 VKYYNFGVSGN
+352 
-363 DDWDT
+363 
-368 YTPITT
+368 
-374 AEELQNINKDLSG
+374 
-387 NYVLMNDI
+387 
-395 DVAEETG
+395 
-402 STDNNW
+402 
-408 TPIGNDTS
+408 
-416 PFTGK
+416 
-421 FSGGGHVVSEINI
+421 
-434 NNNSAYQGLFGY
+434 
-446 SKGVIKN
+446 
-453 VGVEN
+453 
-458 SSISGMQYVGGICG
+458 
-472 QNETVIEGCYNTG
+472 
-485 NVRAREEAG
+485 
-494 GICGISG
+494 
-501 GTVQNCYNT
+501 
-510 GNISSDTY
+510 
-518 AGGICGEIHG
+518 
-528 AGRVFYC
+528 
-535 YNAGIV
+535 
-541 DGNIYMGSITVG
+541 
-553 GNGSAYRC
+553 
-561 YYSKDICSI
+561 ICSI

-613 NLRERIFPRLKNVGK
+613 NFRESIFPRLKNVGK
-628 QNAEAEVY
+628 QNAVAEVY

-656 TAAKLQAIGNDQ
+656 TAAKLQAIGNDLT
-668 ISCLGNYVLI
+668 SCLGNYVLI

-692 NWTPIGSDTMLFHG
+692 NWTPIGSDTIVFYG

-797 TGSVDGDLS
+797 TGSVDGALS

-832 AGSICGTN
+832 AGSICGMN

-873 MEELCNITALPGFD
+873 MEELCNITALPGF
-887 TAIWENGSV
+887 
-896 TVNGNLRERIFP
+896 
-908 RLKNV
+908 
-913 GKQNAEAEVYKD
+913 
-925 YNFGVDGK
+925 
-933 DDWDTYTP
+933 
-941 ITDTAG
+941 
-947 LEAIGKDE
+947 
-955 ASLSGNY
+955 
-962 VLMKDIN
+962 
-969 VSEETGKTENNWTP
+969 
-983 IGELI
+983 
-988 GDPFIWAFT
+988 
-997 GKFSGDG
+997 
-1004 HVISGI
+1004 
-1010 NINKPSEGNLG
+1010 
-1021 LFKNVGTNGIVK
+1021 
-1033 NVGLTDGSICGSEYV
+1033 
-1048 GGICPINSGTIEN
+1048 
-1061 CFSSLKIY
+1061 
-1069 ARDYA
+1069 
-1074 GYARDFAGGICAKND
+1074 
-1089 GTINKCFNTGN
+1089 
-1100 ILCNNS
+1100 
-1106 GGGICGVNSGSL
+1106 
-1118 SNSYNIGNIENY
+1118 
-1130 SYNTGGICGSNENAG
+1130 
-1145 SMKNCYNAGTLLY
+1145 
-1158 ASAGGSICGRD
+1158 
-1169 YTGKIANCY
+1169 
-1178 YGKDICS
+1178 
-1185 SRGFNGSDEA
+1185 
-1195 GKAEGISTEE
+1195 
-1205 LCNITALPGFESDVW
+1205 ESDVW
-1220 ENGSVISVS
+1220 ENGSVISVP

-1280 EKIGNSV
+1280 EKIGNST
-1287 ACLSSNY
+1287 AYLSGNY

-1306 NNFTTLKNKNATLF
+1306 NNFTTIKNGSATLF

-1334 NINKPDENYNGLFKS
+1334 NINKPDENYNGLFNS

-1358 ITNSSIIGKEKVGAF
+1358 ITNSSIIGKEIVGAF
-1373 CGDNDGIIWGC
+1373 CGDNHGTIWR
-1384 YSTGNTIEC
+1384 
-1393 VDNYAG
+1393 
-1399 GICGDNNGIIW
+1399 
-1410 GCYSTGNTIEC
+1410 CYSTGNTIEC

-1429 CGRNQGGN
+1429 CGRNKGGN

-1466 DAYGNITNCYNKG
+1466 DAYGNITNCYNTG

-1493 TSTNISGCV
+1493 TSANISGCV

-1561 TGFDTSVWTKKSV
+1561 TGFDTSVWTKKPA

-1580 AYYPTLAVFGND
+1580 AYYPTLSIFGND
-1592 NPISYD
+1592 NPIGYD
-1598 TKLDIALSPDSKTV
+1598 TKLDIALSPDSETV

-1657 TGDIYDNTAVTATYS
+1657 TGDIFDNTTVTATYS

-1732 KIDVEKHSFDDG
+1732 KIDVEKHSFDEG

-1760 VCGYKKIENK
+1760 VCGYKKIENT

-1804 FDDGVITVPPT
+1804 FDDGVITVPAT
-1815 KTAEGEKVYTCT
+1815 KTAEGEKVFTCT

-1832 KTEIIGK
+1832 KTEIIAK

-1888 TDKGSFKMP
+1888 TEKGSFKMP

-1908 EVFTHM
+1908 EVFTHI

-1936 SDAKRGVITIDLGD
+1936 SDSKRGVITIDLGD

-1971 EGVLDENGRFI
+1971 EGVLDENGRFT

>member
-1 MGSLSAALFGNIY
+1 
-14 PMKDNFKRGGKIM
+14 M
-27 IKTKKRFLS
+27 IKTKKRLLS

-47 VMLVIPAAG
+47 VIFVIPAAG

-68 FAGGNGTEANPYLIS
+68 FAGGSGTEANPYLIS
-83 NAKELALLAEY
+83 NAKELAFLAEK
-94 VDLGNDT
+94 VNLGNDT

-125 HFNRFKGTFD
+125 NSNRFKGTFD

-141 SGININK
+141 SGINIDNSSD
-148 PNEEYQG
+148 YQG
-155 LFGYS
+155 LFGFS
-160 EGIIKNVGV
+160 FGVIKDVGI
-169 ENSSIIGKV
+169 ENSSIIGEKYI
-178 QVGGICG
+178 GGICG

-197 GDIKATSNG
+197 GYIEATSDG
-206 AGGICGYNND
+206 AGGICGYNNN

-227 GTLDGDV
+227 GTLDGDF

-248 DCYNAGKV
+248 ECYNAGKV
-256 SGRYFVGS
+256 SSRSTVGS
-264 ICGRK
+264 ICGMNS
-269 VKGTTIATCY
+269 GTIA
-279 NSKDICS
+279 
-286 IGGIENADTEGAKG
+286 
-300 ITTEQLCKIINLGF
+300 
-314 DGNVWADGTV
+314 
-324 TVSGD
+324 
-329 GMFKELD
+329 
-336 VKLPYLKNV
+336 
-345 GNQQTVT
+345 
-352 VKYYNFGVSGN
+352 
-363 DDWDT
+363 
-368 YTPITT
+368 
-374 AEELQNINKDLSG
+374 
-387 NYVLMNDI
+387 
-395 DVAEETG
+395 
-402 STDNNW
+402 
-408 TPIGNDTS
+408 
-416 PFTGK
+416 
-421 FSGGGHVVSEINI
+421 
-434 NNNSAYQGLFGY
+434 
-446 SKGVIKN
+446 
-453 VGVEN
+453 
-458 SSISGMQYVGGICG
+458 
-472 QNETVIEGCYNTG
+472 
-485 NVRAREEAG
+485 
-494 GICGISG
+494 
-501 GTVQNCYNT
+501 NCYN
-510 GNISSDTY
+510 
-518 AGGICGEIHG
+518 
-528 AGRVFYC
+528 
-535 YNAGIV
+535 
-541 DGNIYMGSITVG
+541 
-553 GNGSAYRC
+553 
-561 YYSKDICSI
+561 SKDICSI

-613 NLRERIFPRLKNVGK
+613 NFRESIFPRLKNVGK
-628 QNAEAEVY
+628 QNAVAEIY

-656 TAAKLQAIGNDQ
+656 TAAKLQAIGNDLT
-668 ISCLGNYVLI
+668 SCLGNYVLI

-692 NWTPIGSDTMLFHG
+692 NWTPIGSDTIVFYG

-840 GNGTIANCYNSKD
+840 GSGTIANCYNSKD
-853 ICSIGGINGS
+853 ICSIGAINGANFQGIADS
-863 DITGQAEGIS
+863 IT
-873 MEELCNITALPGFD
+873 
-887 TAIWENGSV
+887 
-896 TVNGNLRERIFP
+896 
-908 RLKNV
+908 
-913 GKQNAEAEVYKD
+913 
-925 YNFGVDGK
+925 
-933 DDWDTYTP
+933 
-941 ITDTAG
+941 
-947 LEAIGKDE
+947 
-955 ASLSGNY
+955 
-962 VLMKDIN
+962 
-969 VSEETGKTENNWTP
+969 
-983 IGELI
+983 
-988 GDPFIWAFT
+988 
-997 GKFSGDG
+997 
-1004 HVISGI
+1004 
-1010 NINKPSEGNLG
+1010 
-1021 LFKNVGTNGIVK
+1021 
-1033 NVGLTDGSICGSEYV
+1033 
-1048 GGICPINSGTIEN
+1048 
-1061 CFSSLKIY
+1061 
-1069 ARDYA
+1069 
-1074 GYARDFAGGICAKND
+1074 
-1089 GTINKCFNTGN
+1089 
-1100 ILCNNS
+1100 
-1106 GGGICGVNSGSL
+1106 
-1118 SNSYNIGNIENY
+1118 
-1130 SYNTGGICGSNENAG
+1130 
-1145 SMKNCYNAGTLLY
+1145 
-1158 ASAGGSICGRD
+1158 
-1169 YTGKIANCY
+1169 
-1178 YGKDICS
+1178 
-1185 SRGFNGSDEA
+1185 
-1195 GKAEGISTEE
+1195 TEE

-1220 ENGSVISVS
+1220 ENGSVISVP
-1229 DNGRMRETVITFPHL
+1229 DNGRMREVVITFPHL

-1280 EKIGNSV
+1280 EKIGNST
-1287 ACLSSNY
+1287 AYLNGNY

-1306 NNFTTLKNKNATLF
+1306 NNYVPSAVGPFN
-1320 TGKFSGNGHVISGI
+1320 GKFSGGGHVISGI
-1334 NINKPDENYNGLFKS
+1334 NINMPNKSYQGLFTG

-1373 CGDNDGIIWGC
+1373 CGDNHGTIWGC
-1384 YSTGNTIEC
+1384 YSI
-1393 VDNYAG
+1393 
-1399 GICGDNNGIIW
+1399 
-1410 GCYSTGNTIEC
+1410 GNTIEC

-1429 CGRNQGGN
+1429 CGRNIGGN

-1466 DAYGNITNCYNKG
+1466 DAYGNITNCYNTG

-1493 TSTNISGCV
+1493 TSANISGCV

-1527 GGTVVNCYYNTDFC
+1527 GGTVTNCYYNTDFC

-1561 TGFDTSVWTKKSV
+1561 TGFDHSVWTDKPV

-1580 AYYPTLAVFGND
+1580 AYYPTLSIFGND

-1632 FKADV
+1632 FKADT

-1694 LTSGTASLNADV
+1694 FTSGTASLNADV

-1718 DETSHWKTCSGCDD
+1718 DETSHWKACSGCDD

-1760 VCGYKKIENK
+1760 VCGYKKIENT

-1804 FDDGVITVPPT
+1804 FDDGVITVPAT

-1832 KTEIIGK
+1832 KTEIIAK

-1888 TDKGSFKMP
+1888 TEKGSFKMP

-1908 EVFTHM
+1908 EVFTHI

-1936 SDAKRGVITIDLGD
+1936 SDSKRGVITIDLGD

-1971 EGVLDENGRFI
+1971 EGVLDENGRFT